1 MFRIL
6 ISFFQNDDDDSTSD
20 DDTMLR
26 AVDRGNV
33 GISSTGMSVASR
45 IDGHRNNRHVDDS
58 FYLSDQ
64 RRWTGVRD
72 AHLEMRSFN
81 ES

>member
-1 MFRIL
+1 MNF
-6 ISFFQNDDDDSTSD
+6 FFQNDDDDSTSD

-33 GISSTGMSVASR
+33 GITSTAMGVASR
-45 IDGHRNNRHVDDS
+45 IDGHRNSRHVDDS

-72 AHLEMRSFN
+72 AQLEMRSFN